1 MKCPRCNCIN
11 VIKDGFSHNNTQH
24 YKCKDCNHHFEEAI
38 ISSAK
43 TLIFDIEN
51 APTEVYAW
59 NLRLWQTNI
68 SQDQMIKD
76 WYMLTWCAKWLNDS
90 KVFKESVTPKEARKR
105 DDKRIVKN
113 LWKLFNEADV
123 IVAHNAFKFDI
134 PMTNTRFITL
144 GMKPPSPYRVVDTL
158 KVAKKIGLFTYN
170 HLDYLGK
177 VLGVGRKKDTDF
189 QLWIDCVAGDQKALD
204 TMLAYNAQDVLL
216 LEEVYLKFR
225 GWTTSHPNMNMYQS
239 EQGCSH
245 CGSMRIKLNGYY
257 TTQTRKYKSFRC
269 EDCGGFSRETKK
281 TLVSTA
287 R

>member
-1 MKCPRCNCIN
+1 MSCPRCNCVNI
-11 VIKDGFSHNNTQH
+11 VKDGLGHNNTQH
-24 YKCKDCNHHFEEAI
+24 YKCKDCNHHFEETI
-38 ISSAK
+38 INSAK

-90 KVFKESVTPKEARKR
+90 KVFKESVTPREAKRR

-245 CGSMRIKLNGYY
+245 CGSMNIKLNGYY